1 MIVDIK
7 AFVHLLLLEFNT
19 LIKIAMLE
27 SLNPFQQLVLGV
39 SSVGIIMILIVVFLT
54 ASPNFENTDRLKK
67 LIEIF
72 ENKK

>member
-1 MIVDIK
+1 
-7 AFVHLLLLEFNT
+7 
-19 LIKIAMLE
+19 MLE